1 MNNTKENKNGK
12 KPFYKDRWFYVVIAA
27 MLIYL
32 MFGSNDKSKD
42 ADKTLSKDWDKTST
56 IAETTNTPIKENSKL
71 EFELVAGEQ
80 GDYGKIITYNKGT
93 EFEENFYAYYIPA
106 GTYTV
111 TNVGKY
117 MDQINV
123 YSDQIKKSEDGW
135 DEPAEVYVVKM
146 IDVNKSEVITVE
158 NGQHIEI
165 AEPAHLKFE
174 QQ

>member
-1 MNNTKENKNGK
+1 MNNTKENKNCK

-27 MLIYL
+27 VLIYL
-32 MFGSNDKSKD
+32 MFGSNDQSKD
-42 ADKTLSKDWDKTST
+42 LDKTSSKDFDNT
-56 IAETTNTPIKENSKL
+56 SSIAETTNTPIIENNKL

-135 DEPAEVYVVKM
+135 EEPAEVYVVKM
-146 IDVNKSEVITVE
+146 IDVNKSEMITVE